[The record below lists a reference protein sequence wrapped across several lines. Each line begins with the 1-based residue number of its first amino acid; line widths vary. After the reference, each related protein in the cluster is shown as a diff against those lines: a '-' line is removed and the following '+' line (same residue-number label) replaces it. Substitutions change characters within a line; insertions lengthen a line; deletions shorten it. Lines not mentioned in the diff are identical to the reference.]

1 MRPTQSI
8 EGSPAKQPCAN
19 IGLSGTADQ
28 QSAATNIT
36 SAGSAGETIKAGPV
50 PLYLIP
56 QTLSAEIHAHGGD
69 ISEIA
74 VKRTGQHVYAITLT
88 KAEKQKQRQKP
99 NQKQSG
105 KQEQNQNQNQKE
117 IQKEK
122 QNRNQNQNR
131 KKEQNQNQSR
141 GEVDAE

>member
-1 MRPTQSI
+1 MDHTSTNTKKKPATTTHQGGADMQPTQTI

-19 IGLSGTADQ
+19 IGLSGTADE
-28 QSAATNIT
+28 QSAAGDIKT
-36 SAGSAGETIKAGPV
+36 AGSAGETITAGPV

-88 KAEKQKQRQKP
+88 KTEKQRHGVKQEKSQKP
-99 NQKQSG
+99 
-105 KQEQNQNQNQKE
+105 
-117 IQKEK
+117 
-122 QNRNQNQNR
+122 NQNQNR
-131 KKEQNQNQSR
+131 
-141 GEVDAE
+141 GEINAD

>member
-1 MRPTQSI
+1 MQPTQPI

-19 IGLSGTADQ
+19 IGLFGTADQ

-36 SAGSAGETIKAGPV
+36 SADSAGETITAGPV

-88 KAEKQKQRQKP
+88 KTEKQRHGVKQEKSQKP
-99 NQKQSG
+99 
-105 KQEQNQNQNQKE
+105 
-117 IQKEK
+117 
-122 QNRNQNQNR
+122 NQNQNR
-131 KKEQNQNQSR
+131 
-141 GEVDAE
+141 GEINAD

>member
-1 MRPTQSI
+1 MQPTQI
-8 EGSPAKQPCAN
+8 IGGSPAKQPCAN
-19 IGLSGTADQ
+19 IGLSGTADE
-28 QSAATNIT
+28 QSAAEDIKTA
-36 SAGSAGETIKAGPV
+36 SSAGETITAGPV

-88 KAEKQKQRQKP
+88 KTEKQKQRQKP

-105 KQEQNQNQNQKE
+105 KQEQNQKE

>member
-1 MRPTQSI
+1 MQPTQPI

-19 IGLSGTADQ
+19 IGLFGTADQ

-36 SAGSAGETIKAGPV
+36 SADSAGETIKAGPV

-88 KAEKQKQRQKP
+88 KTEKQKQRQKP

-105 KQEQNQNQNQKE
+105 KQEQNQKE